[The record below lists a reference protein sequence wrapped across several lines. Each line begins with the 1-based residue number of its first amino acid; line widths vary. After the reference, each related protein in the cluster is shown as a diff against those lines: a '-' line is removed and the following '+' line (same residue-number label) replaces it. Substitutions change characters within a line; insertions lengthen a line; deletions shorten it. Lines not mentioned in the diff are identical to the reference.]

1 MAHTIIEGFS
11 SMEDPRIDRKKLYPL
26 IEIIFLT
33 ITAVVSGADHF
44 TDISIFGEAN
54 LRWLRKYLPYTNGIP
69 SHDALGY
76 FFSRLDPQ
84 AFKERFIEWIQSVAK
99 VTKGEIVAIDGK
111 TLRGSYDTYGK
122 KSAIHMISAWANN
135 ARLVLGQRKVDDKS
149 NEITAIPELLSMLE
163 LSGCIVT
170 IDAMGCQKK
179 IAKTI
184 RSKGADYVLA
194 LKGNQGNFHEQV
206 AEFFED
212 QCEREFAD
220 YCDSEAMGSYK
231 TVERDHGRV
240 DVREYWIVSDIDWLE
255 EKKGWDGLQAIGCAR
270 LTSTQGE
277 KTSCENRYYITSSA
291 LPAKTFG
298 EAVRGH
304 WGIENRLHWVLDVGF
319 REDDSRVRKGE
330 AADNFGVI
338 RHICMNLLKQEQS
351 FKRGIKGKRY
361 RAAMDENYREKVL
374 FEGLF

>member
-84 AFKERFIEWIQSVAK
+84 AFKERFIEWIESVAK

-111 TLRGSYDTYGK
+111 TLRGSYDKCGN
-122 KSAIHMISAWANN
+122 KSAIHMVSAWATN

-170 IDAMGCQKK
+170 IDAMGCQKE

-194 LKGNQGNFHEQV
+194 LKGNQGIFHEQV
-206 AEFFED
+206 VEFFED

-255 EKKGWDGLQAIGCAR
+255 KKKGWDGLQAIGCAR

>member
-84 AFKERFIEWIQSVAK
+84 AFKERFIEWIQSVAT

-111 TLRGSYDTYGK
+111 TLRGSYDTYGN

-149 NEITAIPELLSMLE
+149 NEITAIPELLSMLD

-170 IDAMGCQKK
+170 IDAMGCQKE

-255 EKKGWDGLQAIGCAR
+255 EKKGWEGLQAIGCAR

-338 RHICMNLLKQEQS
+338 RHICMNLLKQEHS